1 VSGGAPRDAETAGWV
16 GWVGLVL
23 VGLSGILAAVVEVV
37 LVPLY
42 VGSVLVPVAVVIS
55 LATNV
60 LLPVLAFRLI
70 PRGLAAATP
79 FVLWLLVAFAFG
91 VVARPEGDV
100 LLPGGSR
107 PLEWTSYGVL
117 LGGALAGTLTVV
129 LLVPSRR
136 RVSAGTGRGS
146 PRPAPPGRR

>member
-1 VSGGAPRDAETAGWV
+1 MTGGEPRDADPAWI
-16 GWVGLVL
+16 GWVGLIL
-23 VGLSGILAAVVEVV
+23 VAASGVLAAVVEVV

-42 VGSVLVPVAVVIS
+42 VGSVLVPIAVVVA
-55 LATNV
+55 LVTNV

-79 FVLWLLVAFAFG
+79 FVLWLIVAFTFG

-100 LLPGGSR
+100 LLPGGR
-107 PLEWTSYGVL
+107 GAPEWTSYGVL

-129 LLVPSRR
+129 MLVPPRR
-136 RVSAGTGRGS
+136 RLSAGTGRGS